1 MANFTKSRFGS
12 RPSGSRPGTG
22 GSRPGGPPSN
32 NKSHKKKSNKNAR
45 RIPKAPPVPKV
56 VDLDETGREAAY
68 LKQLIDEE
76 TPVVV
81 VLRTGETM
89 RGIVRYY
96 DRDVFSLGPADG
108 GPKLFLRKTGV
119 RYLYEE

>member
-12 RPSGSRPGTG
+12 RP
-22 GSRPGGPPSN
+22 GGPPS
-32 NKSHKKKSNKNAR
+32 KGQPYKKKGKKKHGHHA
-45 RIPKAPPVPKV
+45 PKAPPVPKAI
-56 VDLDETGREAAY
+56 DYDDTGQEAAY
-68 LKQLIDEE
+68 LKMLIDQE

-81 VLRTGETM
+81 VLRTGEKI

>member
-12 RPSGSRPGTG
+12 RPSGSRPG
-22 GSRPGGPPSN
+22 GPPFNN
-32 NKSHKKKSNKNAR
+32 NKPYKKKSNKNER
-45 RIPKAPPVPKV
+45 RTPRVPPVPKV
-56 VDLDETGREAAY
+56 VDHDDTGREAAY
-68 LKQLIDEE
+68 LKELVDEE
-76 TPVVV
+76 TPIVV
-81 VLRTGETM
+81 VLRTGEKL

>member
-12 RPSGSRPGTG
+12 RP
-22 GSRPGGPPSN
+22 GGPPS
-32 NKSHKKKSNKNAR
+32 KGRPQGQKKGKKKNVHR
-45 RIPKAPPVPKV
+45 VPKAPPVPKV
-56 VDLDETGREAAY
+56 IDYEDTGQEAAY
-68 LKQLIDEE
+68 LKMLIDKE

-81 VLRTGETM
+81 VLRTGEKL

>member
-12 RPSGSRPGTG
+12 RPG
-22 GSRPGGPPSN
+22 GGPSKGKPPQSRG
-32 NKSHKKKSNKNAR
+32 KKKGKKKNAR
-45 RIPKAPPVPKV
+45 RAPKV
-56 VDLDETGREAAY
+56 PPAPKVIDYEDTGQEAAY
-68 LKQLIDEE
+68 LKTLIDKE

-81 VLRTGETM
+81 VLRTGEKL

>member
-1 MANFTKSRFGS
+1 MANFTKSRFGA
-12 RPSGSRPGTG
+12 RPG

-32 NKSHKKKSNKNAR
+32 SNSYKKKKRNKNVHR
-45 RIPKAPPVPKV
+45 TPRVPPVPKV
-56 VDLDETGREAAY
+56 IDHDDTGREAAY
-68 LKQLIDEE
+68 LKELIDDE

-81 VLRTGETM
+81 VLRTGETL

>member
-12 RPSGSRPGTG
+12 RP
-22 GSRPGGPPSN
+22 GPPSKG
-32 NKSHKKKSNKNAR
+32 KSFKKKKKSSKKNAR
-45 RIPKAPPVPKV
+45 RAPKAPPAPKV
-56 VDLDETGREAAY
+56 IDYEDTGMEAAY
-68 LKQLIDEE
+68 LKSLIDKE

-81 VLRTGETM
+81 VLRTGEQL

-108 GPKLFLRKTGV
+108 GPKLFLRKTGI

>member
-1 MANFTKSRFGS
+1 MANFNKSRFGS
-12 RPSGSRPGTG
+12 RP
-22 GSRPGGPPSN
+22 GPPS
-32 NKSHKKKSNKNAR
+32 KKKKSFKKKKSVR
-45 RIPKAPPVPKV
+45 RTPKPPPAPKPVNYE
-56 VDLDETGREAAY
+56 ETGMEAAY
-68 LKQLIDEE
+68 LKALVDAE

-81 VLRTGETM
+81 VLSSGEEL

-108 GPKLFLRKTGV
+108 SPKLFLRKESI

>member
-12 RPSGSRPGTG
+12 RP
-22 GSRPGGPPSN
+22 GPPSKG
-32 NKSHKKKSNKNAR
+32 KSKTARKKSRNVR
-45 RIPKAPPVPKV
+45 RPPKAPPVPKV
-56 VDLDETGREAAY
+56 VDYDDTGMEAAY
-68 LKQLIDEE
+68 LKSLIDDEKM
-76 TPVVV
+76 VVV
-81 VLRTGETM
+81 VLRTGEKL
-89 RGIVRYY
+89 RGVVRYY

>member
-12 RPSGSRPGTG
+12 RPSGT
-22 GSRPGGPPSN
+22 RPGGPSSN
-32 NKSHKKKSNKNAR
+32 NNNNNNSYKKKKSNKNER
-45 RIPKAPPVPKV
+45 RTPRVPPVPKV
-56 VDLDETGREAAY
+56 IDHDDTGREAAY
-68 LKQLIDEE
+68 LKELIDDE
-76 TPVVV
+76 TPIVV
-81 VLRTGETM
+81 VLRTGEKL

>member
-1 MANFTKSRFGS
+1 MANFNKSRFGS
-12 RPSGSRPGTG
+12 RP
-22 GSRPGGPPSN
+22 GPPSKKK
-32 NKSHKKKSNKNAR
+32 KSHKKKKHTR
-45 RIPKAPPVPKV
+45 RTPKAPPAPKPV
-56 VDLDETGREAAY
+56 NYEETGMEAAY
-68 LKQLIDEE
+68 LKELVDEE

-81 VLRTGETM
+81 VLSSGEEL

-108 GPKLFLRKTGV
+108 SPKLFLRKESI

>member
-12 RPSGSRPGTG
+12 RP
-22 GSRPGGPPSN
+22 GPPSKG
-32 NKSHKKKSNKNAR
+32 KSFKKKKGKKNAR
-45 RIPKAPPVPKV
+45 RAPKPPPAPKPI
-56 VDLDETGREAAY
+56 DYEDTGMEAAY
-68 LKQLIDEE
+68 LKALIDKE

-81 VLRTGETM
+81 VLRTGEQL

-96 DRDVFSLGPADG
+96 DRDVFSLGPVDG
-108 GPKLFLRKTGV
+108 GPKLFLRKTGI